1 MLKRQ
6 EGGMTREEVKQVNKM
21 STIMERFYNHNVR
34 RTPLFEGISLQK
46 GAIVVRYG
54 FNTF

>member
-21 STIMERFYNHNVR
+21 STIMERFYNRYHLR
-34 RTPLFEGISLQK
+34 IFQQLPHQM
-46 GAIVVRYG
+46 VV
-54 FNTF
+54 